1 MKQQYSP
8 EVYHQK
14 MMMQT
19 IEVIAMFIR
28 LRWWDV
34 QARQLIDFQKR
45 IGEQTKRLNDVWER
59 KQILNYNQITDYR
72 AKPKE

>member
-19 IEVIAMFIR
+19 IEVIAMFIK

>member
-19 IEVIAMFIR
+19 IEVIAMFIK

-72 AKPKE
+72 AKQKE